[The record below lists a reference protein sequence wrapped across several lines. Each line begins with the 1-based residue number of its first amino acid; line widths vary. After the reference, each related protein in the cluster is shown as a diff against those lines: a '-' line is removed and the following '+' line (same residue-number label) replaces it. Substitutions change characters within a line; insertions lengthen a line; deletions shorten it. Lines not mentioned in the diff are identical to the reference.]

1 MKIKY
6 ITTDLEFESKEDLDL
21 IVKEFGDEVC
31 PHLNERIEGVYRVA
45 LGGAFSYNYPEKT
58 VERFCELID
67 GLSDQSKSLWKTCC
81 QRVLDIAFESGTKPK
96 SVTYQ
101 LPAELVRRVSKLGI
115 SIAVT
120 IYPVGSYSVAED
132 NEPT

>member
-1 MKIKY
+1 MKIQY

-31 PHLNERIEGVYRVA
+31 PHLNERIGDVYRVA
-45 LGGAFSYNYPEKT
+45 LGGAFSYNHPEQT
-58 VERFCELID
+58 VERFCKLID
-67 GLSDQSKSLWKTCC
+67 GLSDQSKILWKTCNR
-81 QRVLDIAFESGTKPK
+81 RVLDIAFESGTEPK

-120 IYPVGSYSVAED
+120 IYPVGSYSFAED
-132 NEPT
+132 SDPT